1 MEVVDRHVKVA
12 EINQVGECRR
22 LAIDIGRS
30 SGFGETDLGR
40 VAITVTEAATN
51 LVKHA
56 AGGEIL
62 LHASGDGEGAGL
74 WIVALDRGPGIPDV
88 ARARGDGFSTSGT
101 SGTGL
106 GAIARQSD
114 EFDIHSMEGVGTAV
128 VAHVSVGRGRPTA
141 RGTRVGGVSVPMPG
155 EDVCGDGWA
164 VFRDER
170 RDLVL
175 VTDGL
180 GHGRDAAAASARA
193 MEVFLAH
200 GLEAPAEIVARIHE
214 ALRAT
219 RGAAVAVAELDR
231 ARRVIRYSGIGNVA
245 GTVLNDGT
253 TRSLVSHHGTLGH
266 GVRKIAEFQY
276 PWPET
281 ALLVLNSDG
290 LVSGWTLSRYP
301 GLERRHPVLVAAV
314 LYRDFQRGRDDTT
327 VVVARGD
334 T

>member
-1 MEVVDRHVKVA
+1 MEVVDRHAQVA

-22 LAIDIGRS
+22 LAVDMGRS
-30 SGFGETDLGR
+30 AGFGDGDLGR
-40 VAITVTEAATN
+40 VAIAVTEAATN

-56 AGGEIL
+56 GGGEIL
-62 LHASGDGEGAGL
+62 LRASSDGDGAGL
-74 WIVALDRGPGIPDV
+74 WIVALDRGPGISDV
-88 ARARGDGFSTSGT
+88 ALARGDGFSTSGT

-114 EFDIHSMEGVGTAV
+114 EFDIHSVKGLGTAIA
-128 VAHVSVGRGRPTA
+128 AHVSVRRRRPAA
-141 RGTRVGGVSVPMPG
+141 RGTRIGGVSVPIPG

-164 VFRDER
+164 VFHDGT

-180 GHGRDAAAASARA
+180 GHGREAAVASARA

-200 GLEAPAEIVARIHE
+200 GLDAPAEIVARMHE

-231 ARRVIRYSGIGNVA
+231 ARRVIRYSGIGNVG
-245 GTVLNDGT
+245 GTVLHDGT

-266 GVRKIAEFQY
+266 GVHRIAEFQY

-281 ALLVLNSDG
+281 ALVVLNSDG

-327 VVVARGD
+327 VVVAREG